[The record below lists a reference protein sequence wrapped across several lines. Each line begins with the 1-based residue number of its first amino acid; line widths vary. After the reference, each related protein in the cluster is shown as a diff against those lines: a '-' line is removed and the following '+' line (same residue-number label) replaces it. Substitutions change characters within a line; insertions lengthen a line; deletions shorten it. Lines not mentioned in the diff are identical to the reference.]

1 MNYEEAH
8 YFIYNEI
15 GDKGINLLFL
25 LADDNTKEGVAFI
38 KELTACDED
47 TAKLLWVDLKCN
59 YGTKENN
66 AILQAKENHKKEEAI
81 QNFQY
86 RNNAECP
93 YCHSKNTEKISSLS
107 KIGSVALWGVFAV
120 GKVSKQWHCNNC
132 KSDF

>member
-66 AILQAKENHKKEEAI
+66 AILQAKENHKEEAI